1 MRKLLLLTMLLV
13 SCITM
18 AHGQRKYAIGDIY
31 REGSVV
37 GIVVQVTDDGAHGLL
52 MSLDEGEANWSL
64 KPHGGLFDIVTG
76 FTDYDDGRKNM
87 EKLVCLINKMDFSWD
102 HFPAF
107 RWCRNKGEGWCLPA
121 INELITINKA
131 IHGGK
136 LEKNKEA
143 RKRFNKILEN
153 NGGKKIGRYNVYF
166 SSTEKD
172 EMKAYAIYFESGILG
187 YGTSNHKRYRDYVRA
202 VYGF

>member
-1 MRKLLLLTMLLV
+1 M
-13 SCITM
+13 
-18 AHGQRKYAIGDIY
+18 
-31 REGSVV
+31 
-37 GIVVQVTDDGAHGLL
+37 
-52 MSLDEGEANWSL
+52 
-64 KPHGGLFDIVTG
+64 
-76 FTDYDDGRKNM
+76 
-87 EKLVCLINKMDFSWD
+87 
-102 HFPAF
+102 
-107 RWCRNKGEGWCLPA
+107 GEGWYLPA

-172 EMKAYAIYFESGILG
+172 EMKAYAIYFVSGILG
-187 YGTSNHKRYRDYVRA
+187 YATPNHKRYKDYVRA
-202 VYGF
+202 VYRF

>member
-1 MRKLLLLTMLLV
+1 MWLLGFQPVFDLIISFT
-13 SCITM
+13 
-18 AHGQRKYAIGDIY
+18 GQ
-31 REGSVV
+31 
-37 GIVVQVTDDGAHGLL
+37 H
-52 MSLDEGEANWSL
+52 
-64 KPHGGLFDIVTG
+64 
-76 FTDYDDGRKNM
+76 
-87 EKLVCLINKMDFSWD
+87 

-107 RWCRNKGEGWCLPA
+107 RWCRNKGEGWYLPA

-172 EMKAYAIYFESGILG
+172 EMKAYAIYFDLEYLDMVHLIINDIE
-187 YGTSNHKRYRDYVRA
+187 TM
-202 VYGF
+202 